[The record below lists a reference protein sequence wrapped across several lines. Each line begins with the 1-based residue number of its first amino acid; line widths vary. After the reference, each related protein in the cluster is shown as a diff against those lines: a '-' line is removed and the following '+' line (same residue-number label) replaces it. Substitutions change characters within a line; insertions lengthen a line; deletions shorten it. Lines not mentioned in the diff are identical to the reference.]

1 MFSTLSL
8 TKSES
13 GLISTLLEGGFIIFC
28 GAGISVNSGIPLSKD
43 LISEIL
49 EQVSPK
55 ITTKRFREVVGR
67 LPLEVILD
75 TLKKNSDISEIM
87 KVFVNSHPNR
97 NHQMIAE
104 LAKRR
109 MVKTIVTTNFDTLI
123 AQYQNMRIRFIKN

>member
-87 KVFVNSHPNR
+87 KVFVNCS
-97 NHQMIAE
+97 
-104 LAKRR
+104 
-109 MVKTIVTTNFDTLI
+109 V
-123 AQYQNMRIRFIKN
+123 